1 MIENTRTTE
10 DLLLQFALGKGQ
22 AFAPALTV
30 LFPLSE
36 FRFSIL
42 KLRPLSSWT
51 GLIAT
56 YQGALLVTCLIMLS
70 RGNSDAGTR
79 LRRAKSASSV
89 QQRRAQ
95 PLPAEPI
102 DPHIA
107 HVHALVAAHRAMER
121 SSERASEEMR
131 RADSNAS
138 RNTQRTTPRSQN
150 IRFHDTTEFR
160 NKRPF
165 LQSRTSNIACTLRI
179 PSENTAIDDHT
190 SSYGTTEN
198 YGAEP
203 SSYRRLRKARS
214 MLTPRKQMM
223 SPAPPP
229 YPTPMST
236 GSGPALRKVKSTIG
250 TEAQGLK
257 LGLKKSMSFIRHRAR
272 SLQRPH
278 TEMAHREEAVAMARE
293 QFLRDQTDPHAAPHP
308 DSSFRLKLKRSRIGF
323 PKTVRTNRET
333 ELGDGIR
340 SENQPLFELQSEF
353 KIRSISM
360 SLRDKVKKVFGRS
373 ISNKEDFGAQQVE
386 ASRPHFR
393 DYVNGSADAGL
404 DTYDACDPESLA
416 RGSLYIPTQ
425 QYDET
430 SEDLD
435 KISTTLRSTASRE
448 SLHSSNRSRVT
459 SWTNSNATASVVGR
473 GTPLERKRL
482 SIIKEDGGPHQPSS
496 SAGHHLGGVSS
507 FAEPIQRQDSRGQPI
522 PMPDSQRIYSALL
535 RRIDAEQAEMDRTKA
550 QLSAIHQEQ
559 NINDDIELHK
569 GPTIRVVQSEASLRT
584 MAPDQNYRDFSIS
597 SEALREQCM
606 TPQQIARHDAEKEKC
621 RANLAVQDAQSSF
634 FPFSNEQKPKAPS
647 PYKLAL
653 AAQREQQ
660 ITEADDGA
668 DEAETDTGS
677 VVIHRRP
684 TISRKLQ
691 GKFGMSSESVYS
703 RTTCG
708 GSNSLY
714 HSPVASP
721 EQSTVD
727 LTGATGMA
735 TIIPTRINRYPR
747 PVNSVR
753 HLNRA
758 RSSEKGDWKGWIEN
772 QMSSLDRKAG
782 KVSKAS
788 NRSHFREKAQID
800 GDDTSVGSD
809 VGVRLG
815 FGQRDLNE
823 TTPTAAPRSHSALN
837 QRFPLLELKEVPRN
851 NTPAPRSSD
860 SITRSWSGVLN
871 KSGSAERNDENRKL
885 GARAVDSLRKISPKS
900 ISHMLTEKKSLMF
913 GKKETVKAGSESPP
927 ISTPGRMHM
936 QMSKTRKNETSST
949 SSEPGLSEATPT
961 GNRVR
966 MNQDKKYAFDDFK
979 ESQKDLSRLSRP
991 FDMAVPEHNRPF
1003 DSMYLGKEDI
1013 GAQTGLGPGRLSV
1026 APTKTM
1032 IGENPS
1038 KSADFW
1044 QRMGT
1049 LNDGADESHNS
1060 SPYSDTALPP
1070 VVNVQDVSSRTAK
1083 SGMSAGSS
1091 RLVSNFLRS
1100 RRRGNAT
1107 DRNATEG
1114 STAAFL

>member
-1 MIENTRTTE
+1 
-10 DLLLQFALGKGQ
+10 
-22 AFAPALTV
+22 
-30 LFPLSE
+30 
-36 FRFSIL
+36 
-42 KLRPLSSWT
+42 
-51 GLIAT
+51 
-56 YQGALLVTCLIMLS
+56 MLS
-70 RGNSDAGTR
+70 RGNGDAGNR

-95 PLPAEPI
+95 PLIADPI
-102 DPHIA
+102 DPHTA
-107 HVHALVAAHRAMER
+107 QVHAIVAAHRAMGR
-121 SSERASEEMR
+121 SSERASEELR
-131 RADSNAS
+131 RGDSNAS
-138 RNTQRTTPRSQN
+138 RNSQRTTPRSRN
-150 IRFHDTTEFR
+150 IRFHASTELPSQ
-160 NKRPF
+160 RPF
-165 LQSRTSNIACTLRI
+165 LQSRTSNIASTLRI
-179 PSENTAIDDHT
+179 PNDTANVDDYA
-190 SSYGTTEN
+190 SSYGTAEN
-198 YGAEP
+198 YRAEP

-214 MLTPRKQMM
+214 LLTPRKQMM

-229 YPTPMST
+229 YLTPMST
-236 GSGPALRKVKSTIG
+236 GSDPALRKVKSTIG
-250 TEAQGLK
+250 TEAHGLK
-257 LGLKKSMSFIRHRAR
+257 IGLKKSMSFIRHRAR

-278 TEMAHREEAVAMARE
+278 TEIAHREEAVALARE
-293 QFLRDQTDPHAAPHP
+293 QFLRDQTNLQAAPQP
-308 DSSFRLKLKRSRIGF
+308 VSSFRLKMKRSRIGF

-340 SENQPLFELQSEF
+340 SENQTLYELQPES
-353 KIRSISM
+353 KIRSISL
-360 SLRDKVKKVFGRS
+360 SLRDKMKKVFGKS
-373 ISNKEDFGAQQVE
+373 ILNKEDLGAQQVE

-393 DYVNGSADAGL
+393 DYVDGSADAGF
-404 DTYDACDPESLA
+404 DTYRTGDPESMS
-416 RGSLYIPTQ
+416 RGSIYIPTQ

-435 KISTTLRSTASRE
+435 KISSTLRSTASRE

-459 SWTNSNATASVVGR
+459 SWTNSNVTASVAGR

-496 SAGHHLGGVSS
+496 SAGRHLGGVSS
-507 FAEPIQRQDSRGQPI
+507 FAEPIKRQDSRGQPI

-535 RRIDAEQAEMDRTKA
+535 RRIDAEQAEMERTKA

-559 NINDDIELHK
+559 IINEEVALHR
-569 GPTIRVVQSEASLRT
+569 GPTIRAVQSEASLRT
-584 MAPDQNYRDFSIS
+584 MAPDQDHHDFSMS

-653 AAQREQQ
+653 AAQRGQQ
-660 ITEADDGA
+660 TTETDDSA
-668 DEAETDTGS
+668 DEAGTDSGS
-677 VVIHRRP
+677 VVIHRCP
-684 TISRKLQ
+684 SISRKLQ

-708 GSNSLY
+708 GSNPLY
-714 HSPVASP
+714 HSPVNSP

-727 LTGATGMA
+727 LNGMTGMA

-747 PVNSVR
+747 PVASPG

-772 QMSSLDRKAG
+772 QMSSLDRKA
-782 KVSKAS
+782 SKAS
-788 NRSHFREKAQID
+788 KASGRSHFREKAQID

-815 FGQRDLNE
+815 FGQRNLNE
-823 TTPTAAPRSHSALN
+823 TTPTAAPSSNSALN

-871 KSGSAERNDENRKL
+871 KSGSAEKNDENRKF
-885 GARAVDSLRKISPKS
+885 GARAVDSLRKISPRNVS
-900 ISHMLTEKKSLMF
+900 NMLTEKKSLMF
-913 GKKETVKAGSESPP
+913 GKKEQMKAGSESPP
-927 ISTPGRMHM
+927 VSTPGRMHM
-936 QMSKTRKNETSST
+936 QITKVRKNDSSST

-961 GNRVR
+961 GNRSR
-966 MNQDKKYAFDDFK
+966 TNQDKKYVFDDFK

-1013 GAQTGLGPGRLSV
+1013 GVQIGLAPGRLSV
-1026 APTKTM
+1026 APTRT
-1032 IGENPS
+1032 IVGENAN
-1038 KSADFW
+1038 KSPDLW

-1049 LNDGADESHNS
+1049 VHDGADEGQHS
-1060 SPYSDTALPP
+1060 SPHSDTALPP
-1070 VVNVQDVSSRTAK
+1070 IVSGRGVSSKTAK

-1091 RLVSNFLRS
+1091 RLVSNFLRN
-1100 RRRGNAT
+1100 RRRGNAA
-1107 DRNATEG
+1107 DGNATEG